1 MTEFKFQNEYGTIQ
15 LNKKPCRVLSVVG
28 LGLPER
34 EFETVRY
41 ANSHGQETL
50 SVTDQPRMISMSVD
64 LLMKEGLGRELAK
77 MTKILYRPGTL
88 TVRSRGKTRVIP
100 CRCTAWEEDART
112 PVLAKLVL
120 QFTCDDPAF
129 LAERGQKEG
138 VFERINLITDPFS
151 LPMVFS
157 KRITEKD
164 VINTGDLPVQ
174 PVLLLKCIQTG
185 SEGIQITN
193 NAPSGEK
200 QFFAL
205 TTPMLTGEEI
215 KVDFPNRRIESNMR
229 EGIIHFISDDTF
241 LHSFVLEQGCNH
253 INVTAGFGTDVSVIC
268 EFTPKFLEGFY

>member
-1 MTEFKFQNEYGTIQ
+1 MTEFKFQNEYGTLQ

-50 SVTDQPRMISMSVD
+50 SVTDQPRIISLSVD
-64 LLMKEGLGRELAK
+64 LLMKEGLGRQLAK

-100 CRCTAWEEDART
+100 CRCTAWEEATRT

-129 LAERGQKEG
+129 LEEWGRSEG
-138 VFERINLITDPFS
+138 VFERINLIDDPFV
-151 LPMVFS
+151 LPMVFT
-157 KRITEKD
+157 KRTTEKD

-185 SEGIQITN
+185 SEGIKIIN
-193 NAPSGEK
+193 NTPSGEK
-200 QFFAL
+200 QLFAL
-205 TTPMLTGEEI
+205 TTPMLVGEEI
-215 KVDFPNRRIESNMR
+215 RVDFPNRRIESNKR
-229 EGIIHFISDDTF
+229 ENIIHLISDDTF

-253 INVTAGFGTDVSVIC
+253 INVIAGVGADLSIIC
-268 EFTPKFLEGFY
+268 EFTPKYLEGLY